1 MAKGAITFNI
11 IAFSFFRFVILLLVA
26 LTFVMLTNT
35 AFKSEL
41 NTGDVELEILA
52 QGIMRSPN
60 SISYVEGQRTYT
72 GLVDIERYS
81 KVSLDETFHNEKNSF
96 IAAKVELLS
105 STGQA
110 YKDLAPRYVNKEKYD
125 LWYPLAKTGWIGR
138 GSAKQKE
145 KIFPVTIIDN
155 GVRSAG
161 AVRITLVA
169 PNT

>member
-1 MAKGAITFNI
+1 MAKGAITFNV

-41 NTGDVELEILA
+41 DTGNVELDILA

-72 GLVDIERYS
+72 GVIDIDRYS
-81 KVSLDETFHNEKNSF
+81 KVSLDETFHNDKNSF
-96 IAAKVELLS
+96 IAAKVELLTS
-105 STGQA
+105 AGQA
-110 YKDLAPRYVNKEKYD
+110 YKGLAPRYLNKEKYE

-138 GSAKQKE
+138 GSAQQKE
-145 KIFPVTIIDN
+145 KIFPVTIIEN
-155 GVRSAG
+155 GVRSTG
-161 AVRITLVA
+161 AIRITLVA
-169 PNT
+169 PNS